1 MSNRLYYNFIIN
13 LSDRKNALKILSLIL
28 SKNSTVKRNHC
39 KRKMLKKMKRK
50 IEFAS
55 KFIQVSR
62 RTCFFFV
69 NPVKYV
75 K

>member
-39 KRKMLKKMKRK
+39 KKMKRK